1 MDERD
6 LTRARELFFDYD
18 GSGFYMSR
26 DGVDAEYE
34 RSGVP
39 PEVERAWLEDLTAKK
54 LELLTAPGNWAV
66 VSFLL
71 HHGDTRYLPR
81 LVEAKPLG
89 VFWQRCA
96 YLEDLLKYVNRCS
109 SEHGAADLRAAT
121 EYVLNEARLLAR
133 RVRSAR
139 SLARVSAL
147 VEAAEQGLDE
157 LSHEA

>member
-18 GSGFYMSR
+18 GSRFYMSR

-54 LELLTAPGNWAV
+54 LGLLAAPGNWSV
-66 VSFLL
+66 VSFLV
-71 HHGDTRYLPR
+71 HHGDTRHLAR
-81 LVEAKPLG
+81 LVETKPLG

-96 YLEDLLKYVNRCS
+96 YLEGLLEYVERCS
-109 SEHGAADLRAAT
+109 GTYDPGVLRAAVEHVRDQAT
-121 EYVLNEARLLAR
+121 ALGP
-133 RVRSAR
+133 RVRSPSA
-139 SLARVSAL
+139 LARVASL
-147 VEAAEQGLDE
+147 VTAAERRLDDR
-157 LSHEA
+157 